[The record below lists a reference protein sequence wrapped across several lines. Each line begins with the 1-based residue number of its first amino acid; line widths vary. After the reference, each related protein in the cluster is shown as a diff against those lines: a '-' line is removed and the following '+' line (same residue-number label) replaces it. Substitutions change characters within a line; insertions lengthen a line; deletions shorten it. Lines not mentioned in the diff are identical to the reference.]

1 MVPAPDATGFTFL
14 NILYTGIG
22 SAVFW
27 GKAGRSKLRAYAL
40 SDLVTRLR
48 VPAKWRGLTEFALFV
63 TLGCI
68 VGIGLVDPRNAVQ
81 GLTAG
86 FAWTAAFTTPDIP
99 GKAAIGRR

>member
-40 SDLVTRLR
+40 SDLVKWESAWLTRGMPCR
-48 VPAKWRGLTEFALFV
+48 V
-63 TLGCI
+63 
-68 VGIGLVDPRNAVQ
+68 
-81 GLTAG
+81 
-86 FAWTAAFTTPDIP
+86 
-99 GKAAIGRR
+99 